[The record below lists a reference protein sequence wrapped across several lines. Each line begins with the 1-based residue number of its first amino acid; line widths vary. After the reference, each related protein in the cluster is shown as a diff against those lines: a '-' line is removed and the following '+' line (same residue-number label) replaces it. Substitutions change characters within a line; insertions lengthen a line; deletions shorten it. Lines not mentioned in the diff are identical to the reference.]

1 MMRLRCGTI
10 LAATVAA
17 VATAAPLAEYP
28 GEVGEKTGWKCVGSE
43 EGKVVYIPFEGY
55 YESKGGRI
63 ESPRFKLDGEIGKN
77 RFYRLTFSAKCP
89 VDGYWW
95 VDFFDAEGNQLPD
108 VNSRLYASDD
118 WTPYDVMVP
127 ARPDAAFAQIAFVT
141 KKGAQAKDVSMRQAS
156 VAEAAKWCN
165 DLAATLP
172 KLDAPET
179 KGAWDGLSKTREKIL
194 SGKRVNI
201 VFLGDSIMNDTWCG
215 NVVALIQS
223 ALPQADLRCFI
234 SVRGS
239 TGCWYYHEKEHF
251 DEYVAKYKPDLVLIG
266 GISNRGKEQSV
277 QEAEESMVETIE
289 RCKAIGAEVVVCT
302 PPPSY
307 EFRKGSSAQPFDRA
321 LMKDGSSAFYLEQ
334 GYIRCAAAR
343 TGAALWDLTTV
354 PCEAV
359 SRSGKPLNWFKRDAA
374 HNDDRGKQLIAQTL
388 AAYFKAVKESEGQAP
403 RNACTK
409 EALGGVRR

>member
-1 MMRLRCGTI
+1 MRTPCGII
-10 LAATVAA
+10 LATVIALAA
-17 VATAAPLAEYP
+17 VAAAAPLAEYL

-63 ESPRFKLDGEIGKN
+63 ESPRFKLDGETGKN

-95 VDFFDAEGNQLPD
+95 VDFFDAEGKRLPD

-127 ARPDAAFAQIAFVT
+127 ARPDAAFAQIAFVAR
-141 KKGAQAKDVSMRQAS
+141 KGALAKDVSMRRAS

-165 DLAATLP
+165 DLMATLP

-179 KGAWDGLSKTREKIL
+179 AGAWAKLPKTREKIL

-201 VFLGDSIMNDTWCG
+201 VFLGNSIVNDTWCG
-215 NVVALIQS
+215 NVAALIQD
-223 ALPQADLRCFI
+223 ALPKADLRCFI

-239 TGCWYYHEKEHF
+239 TGCGYYHERGHF
-251 DEYVAKYKPDLVLIG
+251 DEYVARYNPDLVVIG
-266 GISNRGKEQSV
+266 GTSNYRGREKGETLDM
-277 QEAEESMVETIE
+277 AEEWLVETIE
-289 RCKAIGAEVVVCT
+289 RCKAIGAEVVVST
-302 PPPSY
+302 PPPSR
-307 EFRKGSSAQPFDRA
+307 EFRADATPRPFDRSLTKPTEDEA
-321 LMKDGSSAFYLEQ
+321 YRWLYSCFEYK
-334 GYIRCAAAR
+334 AAKR
-343 TGAALWDLTTV
+343 TEAQVWDLTTA
-354 PCEAV
+354 PCDAI
-359 SRSGKPLNWFKRDAA
+359 SRSGKPLNWFKRDEV

-388 AAYFKAVKESEGQAP
+388 AAYFKAVKD
-403 RNACTK
+403 
-409 EALGGVRR
+409 

>member
-55 YESKGGRI
+55 YESKGRRI

-156 VAEAAKWCN
+156 VAFCAALALVLCAAVAFPCVGSSTFGAFAVPIVFGLPVM
-165 DLAATLP
+165 LAAHCL
-172 KLDAPET
+172 
-179 KGAWDGLSKTREKIL
+179 
-194 SGKRVNI
+194 
-201 VFLGDSIMNDTWCG
+201 
-215 NVVALIQS
+215 
-223 ALPQADLRCFI
+223 
-234 SVRGS
+234 
-239 TGCWYYHEKEHF
+239 
-251 DEYVAKYKPDLVLIG
+251 
-266 GISNRGKEQSV
+266 
-277 QEAEESMVETIE
+277 
-289 RCKAIGAEVVVCT
+289 
-302 PPPSY
+302 
-307 EFRKGSSAQPFDRA
+307 
-321 LMKDGSSAFYLEQ
+321 
-334 GYIRCAAAR
+334 
-343 TGAALWDLTTV
+343 
-354 PCEAV
+354 
-359 SRSGKPLNWFKRDAA
+359 
-374 HNDDRGKQLIAQTL
+374 
-388 AAYFKAVKESEGQAP
+388 
-403 RNACTK
+403 K
-409 EALGGVRR
+409 EA

>member
-1 MMRLRCGTI
+1 MRTLCGTI
-10 LAATVAA
+10 LVAAGAA
-17 VATAAPLAEYP
+17 VAAGTPLAEYP
-28 GEVGEKTGWKCVGSE
+28 GEVGENTGWKCVGSE

-156 VAEAAKWCN
+156 VAAAAKWCN
-165 DLAATLP
+165 DLASTLP
-172 KLDAPET
+172 NLDTPET
-179 KGAWDGLSKTREKIL
+179 AGAWAKLPKTREKIL
-194 SGKRVNI
+194 SGKKVNI
-201 VFLGDSIMNDTWCG
+201 VFLGNSIVNDTWCG
-215 NVVALIQS
+215 NVAALILD
-223 ALPQADLRCFI
+223 ALPKADLRCFI

-239 TGCWYYHEKEHF
+239 TGCGYYHERGHF
-251 DEYVAKYKPDLVLIG
+251 DEYVAKYEPDLVVIG
-266 GISNRGKEQSV
+266 GTSNYQGKGKGETLDM
-277 QEAEESMVETIE
+277 AEEWLVETIE
-289 RCKAIGAEVVVCT
+289 RCKAIGAEAVIST
-302 PPPSY
+302 PPPSR
-307 EFRKGSSAQPFDRA
+307 EFRADATPRPFDRSLTNPTEDEA
-321 LMKDGSSAFYLEQ
+321 YRWLYSCFEYN
-334 GYIRCAAAR
+334 AAKR
-343 TGAALWDLTTV
+343 TGVQVWDLTTA
-354 PCEAV
+354 PCDAI
-359 SRSGKPLNWFKRDAA
+359 SRSGKPLNWFKRDEV

-388 AAYFKAVKESEGQAP
+388 AAYFKA
-403 RNACTK
+403 
-409 EALGGVRR
+409 L